1 MISGVSDGVI
11 GATRSGASGS
21 PSPAAD
27 QGEQCMAPGTGESGS
42 HSMWGHGLADSADRP
57 VRGYPFPR
65 RMGQYGVRLTVGLL
79 VDGGGL
85 HQGLAHELPRSD
97 FSGLASS
104 IWALAKAAA
113 KETMDSLDRCRATA
127 LAFVAA
133 IGEAAG
139 KEIKADGPGRS
150 SPASFETKPNPV
162 KFEHLGIRPRSTSM
176 VVSTN

>member
-1 MISGVSDGVI
+1 
-11 GATRSGASGS
+11 
-21 PSPAAD
+21 
-27 QGEQCMAPGTGESGS
+27 
-42 HSMWGHGLADSADRP
+42 
-57 VRGYPFPR
+57 
-65 RMGQYGVRLTVGLL
+65 MGQYGVRLTVGLL

-139 KEIKADGPGRS
+139 KEIKADGTDPDRLARMPWPIASLAS
-150 SPASFETKPNPV
+150 S
-162 KFEHLGIRPRSTSM
+162 GIRHLSSVLACSCLRWGLPGKDAGELRPGIGRAHIDNTDRLDLGFGRL
-176 VVSTN
+176 NPE